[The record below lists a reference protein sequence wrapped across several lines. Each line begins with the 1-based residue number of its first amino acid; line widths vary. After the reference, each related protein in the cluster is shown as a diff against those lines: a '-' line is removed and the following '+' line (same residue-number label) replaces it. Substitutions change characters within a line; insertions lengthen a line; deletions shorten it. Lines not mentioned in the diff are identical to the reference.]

1 MQNVGKY
8 LHTESV
14 YVSKTCFEMAVATEG
29 RGNFREISK
38 RSRKAEYE
46 EEEHFEGNTIALS
59 YK

>member
-38 RSRKAEYE
+38 RRKAEYE
-46 EEEHFEGNTIALS
+46 EEEHFEGNTIVLS